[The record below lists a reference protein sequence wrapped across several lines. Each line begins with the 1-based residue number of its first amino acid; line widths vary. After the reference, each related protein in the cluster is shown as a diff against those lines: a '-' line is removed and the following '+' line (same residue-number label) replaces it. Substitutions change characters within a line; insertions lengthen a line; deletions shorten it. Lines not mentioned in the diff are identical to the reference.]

1 MNKKMKILIMSSILL
16 GINLSNAQKLDDY
29 LAIAKTNSL
38 ELKISSYEYE
48 IAKEKVLEI
57 GNNSNTSF
65 NFGYFIQSPETR
77 VGPKVAVGGVRQEFP
92 WFGTKNAERD
102 VAKSTA
108 EAFQFDAELSKRDL
122 FYKVKEAYYNLYEKQ
137 AMTAILIE
145 NKEILMIYENMA
157 LAALENNKAT
167 FSDVSLIRVQ
177 KNELHS
183 KMFQNYNKIEALTKN
198 FNRLLQRDISELISI
213 SDNLNVTDILIGN
226 TEVNSHPSLH
236 KIDQLNDAL
245 ELENELIGKENT
257 PTIGLGLDYIIVNE
271 IDNIDIVDNGKDI
284 ILPTIYFSIPLFNK
298 DYKSKNNQIK
308 IKKDMIVSE
317 KINQKRLLE
326 IALEEALLSFNNS
339 VLSVVAA
346 QKNKEEIQHAIN
358 INLKAYETGVL
369 NYENIVSLQLQKIKY
384 QIMEVV
390 ATKNAFVAKAA
401 TEYLSN

>member
-1 MNKKMKILIMSSILL
+1 MKNIILIILTL
-16 GINLSNAQKLDDY
+16 FFSTIAGKAQALQDY
-29 LAIAKTNSL
+29 LDIARENSS
-38 ELKISSYEYE
+38 ELKINNYEYE
-48 IAKEKVLEI
+48 LAKEKVLEV
-57 GNNSNTSF
+57 GNNTKTSF
-65 NFGYFIQSPETR
+65 NIGYFIQRPETR
-77 VGPKVAVGGVRQEFP
+77 VGSQVAVGGVHQQFP
-92 WFGTKNAERD
+92 WFGTKSAERE
-102 VAKSTA
+102 VAKSNA
-108 EAFQFDAELSKRDL
+108 EVWQYEVALSESDL
-122 FYKVKEAYYNLYEKQ
+122 IYKVKEAYYNLYEKQ
-137 AMTAILIE
+137 VITSILME
-145 NKEILMIYENMA
+145 NKQILKTYESMA

-183 KMFQNYNKIEALTKN
+183 KMFQNYNKIEALSKN
-198 FNRLLQRDISELISI
+198 FNRLLERDINLMVSVV
-213 SDNLNVTDILIGN
+213 DNLNVTDILIGKTTVDN
-226 TEVNSHPSLH
+226 HPTLNKMNQLDESLVY
-236 KIDQLNDAL
+236 
-245 ELENELIGKENT
+245 ENELIGKENT

-271 IDNIDIVDNGKDI
+271 IDNVAIEDNGKDI
-284 ILPTIYFSIPLFNK
+284 ILPTITFSIPIFNK

-308 IKKDMIVSE
+308 IRQNQIISE

-326 IALEEALLSFNNS
+326 MALEEALLSFNNS

>member
-1 MNKKMKILIMSSILL
+1 MKKKILIIVSLL
-16 GINLSNAQKLDDY
+16 FTTITVNAQTLEDY
-29 LAIAKTNSL
+29 LAIAKENSS
-38 ELKISSYEYE
+38 ELKISNYEYE
-48 IAKEKVLEI
+48 IAKEKVLEV
-57 GNNSNTSF
+57 GNNTNTSF

-77 VGPKVAVGGVRQEFP
+77 VGPQVAMGGIRQEFP
-92 WFGTKNAERD
+92 WFGTKNTERD

-108 EAFQFDAELSKRDL
+108 EVFQFDAELSERDL
-122 FYKVKEAYYNLYEKQ
+122 FYKVKEAYYNLYEKL
-137 AMTAILIE
+137 ARTTILME

-183 KMFQNYNKIEALTKN
+183 KMFQNYNEIEALTKN
-198 FNRLLQRDISELISI
+198 FNRLLQRNISEIISI
-213 SDNLNVTDILIGN
+213 SDSLSVTDILIGK
-226 TEVNSHPSLH
+226 TEVNSHPSLY
-236 KIDQLNDAL
+236 KIDQLHDAL

-271 IDNIDIVDNGKDI
+271 IDNVDIVDNGKDI
-284 ILPTIYFSIPLFNK
+284 ILPTVYFSIPLFNK

-308 IKKDMIVSE
+308 IRQDMIVSE

-326 IALEEALLSFNNS
+326 MALEEALLSFNNS

-358 INLKAYETGVL
+358 INLKAYETGIL
-369 NYENIVSLQLQKIKY
+369 NYGNIVGLQLQKIKY
-384 QIMEVV
+384 QLMEIE
-390 ATKNAFVAKAA
+390 ATKNAFIAKAT